1 MLTSKK
7 VFGLLLITV
16 MVFFSHHVR
25 AQTMLQMPAHSS
37 VFSGS
42 VRGYW
47 FTAPVDF
54 VITGLRVPSQAGSGL
69 QYMQVIKIND
79 ATPVV
84 FATTSTNFTS
94 LAYING
100 APNGVIQTVN
110 IPVSAGDKI
119 GVFGTAGTS
128 NSYGNATSVSAN
140 IAGNSVTLARI
151 LHQGSITSSGIPN
164 YSTEP
169 SSSSISRVELY
180 YTTCST
186 QVTQQPVDK
195 TICENQQAVF
205 SITAQDV
212 TSYKWQVDEGSG
224 YVDVANN
231 TNYAGANTSSLT
243 VKNAPFAFNGYHY
256 RCLASK
262 GTSASCADTSDE
274 VVLTV
279 NGLVKLDKL
288 PAKDTTCV
296 NATKDLEVKGS
307 GSITGYKWQIFI
319 TGQGYIDVPN
329 QAPFVHLGN
338 KLQIVG
344 VPDTMDGTRFR
355 CLVDGVCDAATST
368 ELLLTVSLIPT
379 VAVPPADVNTTQGNN
394 AIFEVQASATG
405 ARYQWQV
412 AAPDTFVNI
421 NDGGIYSGVKTS
433 KLTVLGVSR
442 VQNGYKFRCIVRS
455 GPQCNAPGDISDF
468 GTLYVEPPAS
478 VGGLDN
484 NDMIVLY
491 PNPTGTNELFI
502 RTNPNLNGQEL
513 KYKVTDKM
521 GRTVM
526 VGNMS
531 GTDKTM
537 VDVARLSA
545 DMYLIQIVDANNNT
559 IAKSRF
565 TKL

>member
-1 MLTSKK
+1 MLTFKN
-7 VFGLLLITV
+7 LLKPLIIVAMV
-16 MVFFSHHVR
+16 MLWQHGN

-37 VFSGS
+37 VYSGS
-42 VRGYW
+42 IRGYW

-69 QYMQVIKIND
+69 QYMQVIKIHD

-84 FATTSTNFTS
+84 FSTTSTNFTS
-94 LAYING
+94 LVYING
-100 APNGVIQTVN
+100 APNGVIQNVN
-110 IPVSAGDKI
+110 ISVTAGDKI
-119 GVFGTAGTS
+119 AVFGSAGTG
-128 NSYGNATSVSAN
+128 NSYGNANSVTAD
-140 IAGNSVTLARI
+140 IAGNTVTLARI
-151 LHQGSITSSGIPN
+151 LYQGHITSSSIPN

-180 YTTCST
+180 YSTCST
-186 QVTQQPVDK
+186 KVTQQPVDK

-205 SITAQDV
+205 SIAAQDV
-212 TSYKWQVDEGSG
+212 SSYKWQVDEGSG
-224 YVDVANN
+224 YIDVANS

-243 VKNAPFAFNGYHY
+243 VKNTPFAFNGYHY

-338 KLQIVG
+338 KLQIAG

-355 CLVDGVCDAATST
+355 CVVDGVCDAATST
-368 ELLLTVSLIPT
+368 ELLLTVSVIPT
-379 VAVPPADVNTTQGNN
+379 VAVPPSDVNTKQGDN
-394 AIFEVQASATG
+394 AIFEVQASAAG
-405 ARYQWQV
+405 ARFQWQV

-421 NDGGIYSGVKTS
+421 NDGGIYSGVKTN
-433 KLTVLGVSR
+433 KLTVMGVSR
-442 VQNGYKFRCIVRS
+442 VQNGYKFRCVVRS

-468 GTLYVEPPAS
+468 GILYVEPPAS
-478 VGGLDN
+478 VGALDN
-484 NDMIVLY
+484 DGVIVLY
-491 PNPTGTNELFI
+491 PNPTGTNELYI
-502 RTNPNLNGQEL
+502 KTNNSLNGQEL
-513 KYKVTDKM
+513 KYKVVDKT

-537 VDVARLSA
+537 VDVARLAA
-545 DMYLIQIVDANNNT
+545 DVYLIHIVDANNNT
-559 IAKSRF
+559 VAKSRF